1 MEALLGLFLGVIG
14 TYWVLKY
21 IKIQQRK
28 DITNAQSDIIMKK
41 IRKVWK
47 LITVEGEFAEIYHYE
62 NTKERFL
69 NMVSSKK
76 RAILLIN
83 AKAYVGYDLS
93 KIKMKAVNEKKVVK
107 LTEFPEPQIL
117 SLETDLKYY
126 DKKDGLFNKFDS
138 TDLTEVNAQ
147 AKEFVLAKIPESGLY
162 DTAKSEALE
171 AVLLIQNIVE
181 TIGWTLDYEDL
192 LLSKNYKGKLQERWE
207 NKLESIEQNDEA
219 SLKE

>member
-1 MEALLGLFLGVIG
+1 MEALLGLFLGAII

-21 IKIQQRK
+21 IKIQKRK
-28 DITNAQSDIIMKK
+28 DITNTQSAILMEK

-62 NTKERFL
+62 NTKERFMS
-69 NMVSSKK
+69 MVSSKK
-76 RAILLIN
+76 KAILLIN
-83 AKAYVGYDLS
+83 AKAHVGFDLS
-93 KIKMKAVNEKKVVK
+93 KIKMEANNEKKVIR
-107 LTEFPEPQIL
+107 LTDFPDPQIL

-138 TDLTEVNAQ
+138 SDLTEVNSQ
-147 AKEFVLAKIPESGLY
+147 AKEYVLLKIPESGLF

-181 TIGWTLDYEDL
+181 TIGWTLDYQDL
-192 LLSKNYKGKLQERWE
+192 LLAKNNKGIAIQEKLM
-207 NKLESIEQNDEA
+207 NKLEQEN
-219 SLKE
+219 

>member
-1 MEALLGLFLGVIG
+1 MEGLLGLFLGAII

-21 IKIQQRK
+21 IKIQKRK
-28 DITNAQSDIIMKK
+28 DITNSQSMVIMEK

-62 NTKERFL
+62 NTKERFMS
-69 NMVSSKK
+69 MVSSKK
-76 RAILLIN
+76 KAILLIN
-83 AKAYVGYDLS
+83 AKAHVGYDLS
-93 KIKMKAVNEKKVVK
+93 KIKMEANNDKKVIR
-107 LTEFPEPQIL
+107 LTEFPDPQIL

-126 DKKDGLFNKFDS
+126 DKKEGLFNKFDS
-138 TDLTEVNAQ
+138 TDLTEVNSQ
-147 AKEFVLAKIPESGLY
+147 AKEHVLLNIPESGLF

-192 LLSKNYKGKLQERWE
+192 LLAKNNKGINLKEKLVK
-207 NKLESIEQNDEA
+207 KLEA
-219 SLKE
+219 

>member
-1 MEALLGLFLGVIG
+1 MEALLGLFLGAII

-21 IKIQQRK
+21 IKIQKRK
-28 DITNAQSDIIMKK
+28 DITNAQSAILMEK

-62 NTKERFL
+62 NTKERFMS
-69 NMVSSKK
+69 MVSSKK
-76 RAILLIN
+76 KAILLIN
-83 AKAYVGYDLS
+83 AKAHVGFDLS
-93 KIKMKAVNEKKVVK
+93 KIKMEANNEKKVIR
-107 LTEFPEPQIL
+107 LTDFPDPQVL

-138 TDLTEVNAQ
+138 TDLTEVNSQ
-147 AKEFVLAKIPESGLY
+147 AKEYVLLKIPESGLY

-181 TIGWTLDYEDL
+181 TIGWNLDYQDL
-192 LLSKNYKGKLQERWE
+192 LLAKNNKGIAIQEKLV
-207 NKLESIEQNDEA
+207 NKLEQEN
-219 SLKE
+219 

>member
-1 MEALLGLFLGVIG
+1 MEALLGLFLGAII
-14 TYWVLKY
+14 TYWVLRY
-21 IKIQQRK
+21 IKIQKRK
-28 DITNAQSDIIMKK
+28 DITNTQSVILMEKM
-41 IRKVWK
+41 RKVWK

-69 NMVSSKK
+69 NMVSSLK

-83 AKAYVGYDLS
+83 AKAHVGFDLS
-93 KIKMKAVNEKKVVK
+93 KIKMEANNEKKTIK
-107 LTEFPEPQIL
+107 LTEFPKPKVL

-138 TDLTEVNAQ
+138 SDLTEVNAK
-147 AKEFVLAKIPESGLY
+147 AKEHVMSKIPESGLL

-181 TIGWTLDYEDL
+181 TIGWSLDYQDL
-192 LLSKNYKGKLQERWE
+192 LLAKNK
-207 NKLESIEQNDEA
+207 
-219 SLKE
+219 KEITTSSNTKKNQS

>member
-1 MEALLGLFLGVIG
+1 MEALLGLFLGAII

-21 IKIQQRK
+21 IKIQKRK
-28 DITNAQSDIIMKK
+28 DMTNAQSVIIMER

-62 NTKERFL
+62 NTKERFMS
-69 NMVSSKK
+69 MVSSKK
-76 RAILLIN
+76 KAILLIN

-93 KIKMKAVNEKKVVK
+93 KIKMEAVNEKKVIK
-107 LTEFPEPQIL
+107 LTDFPEPQIL

-126 DKKDGLFNKFDS
+126 DKKEGLFNKFDS

-147 AKEFVLAKIPESGLY
+147 AKDHVLLKIPESGLF

-171 AVLLIQNIVE
+171 AVLLIENIVE
-181 TIGWTLDYEDL
+181 TIGWTLDYQDL
-192 LLSKNYKGKLQERWE
+192 LLAKSNKGILDKEE
-207 NKLESIEQNDEA
+207 VIKKLES
-219 SLKE
+219 

>member
-1 MEALLGLFLGVIG
+1 MEGLLGLFLGAII

-21 IKIQQRK
+21 IKIQKRK
-28 DITNAQSDIIMKK
+28 DVTNSQSVIILEK

-62 NTKERFL
+62 NTKERFM

-76 RAILLIN
+76 KAILLIN
-83 AKAYVGYDLS
+83 AKAHVGYDLS
-93 KIKMKAVNEKKVVK
+93 KIKMEANNEKKVIK
-107 LTEFPEPQIL
+107 LTDFPDPQVL

-138 TDLTEVNAQ
+138 TDLTEVNTQ
-147 AKEFVLAKIPESGLY
+147 AKEYVLLKIPESGLF

-181 TIGWTLDYEDL
+181 TIGWTLDYQDL
-192 LLSKNYKGKLQERWE
+192 LLSKNNKGELFQEKVMK
-207 NKLESIEQNDEA
+207 KLE
-219 SLKE
+219 L